1 MNKAK
6 FFICTISFSLLIS
19 LLPIVYSETV
29 PNPDHMIIARRDLP
43 QNIDPGL
50 LWTTYDFEL
59 VLNVYEPLIFY
70 ERERI
75 NSFAPRLATS
85 WNVSA
90 DGLEY
95 TFVLRQ
101 GVKFHNGDVLTTED
115 VEYSFERML
124 VLDIKWPA
132 AYLYDAFFGLAG
144 SRDEY
149 GNIIVN
155 ASMLD
160 GAVTRTDTTVTFHL
174 SRPYG
179 PFLQV
184 LSVFG
189 FIVNKD
195 WCIAHGEWPGTWD
208 NWTLYNRP
216 ENSQINMMNT
226 GPPGPHIDAMCG
238 TGPFMLDY
246 YERGVNYSLIKF
258 NDYWGGWPAQ
268 GANGY
273 LQRVTVR
280 KISDWE
286 TRRDLFL
293 SGELDSIE
301 VPQMSIGELLGQPG
315 IRCVYPLP
323 QLRVGGMF
331 FTFNIS
337 TTSPYLGVP
346 GGLPLGT
353 FNESGI
359 PPNFFADINV
369 RKGFAYAFNYTKLI
383 KDVFK
388 GDALQPAT
396 PIISGLPFHN
406 PAQEKYAFNL
416 TKAEKYFKEAWN
428 GQVWANGFNLTI
440 LYTQGYDIPLRVC
453 EILKENIEALNA
465 KFHIQIQGLPW
476 NDLLHL
482 CKIHEAPTF
491 VMGSLADFAD
501 PHEFAYFFMRSGKGL
516 ESFPALQNYANKTM
530 DELVDL
536 GVATTNE
543 TLRKEIY
550 YKLQRLYF
558 EDCPAMPLYQP
569 FGRRFE
575 REWVQGWYYN
585 TVIGSLDANYFYV
598 QWKEHI
604 PPIPLNSG
612 ENVVNAISSTDT
624 MVFINTTSSGN
635 ITIKSYDINLEGTID
650 VGIEVHY
657 VKCVII
663 DTNLPPENISFPIEI
678 RIYYT
683 DQEVISAYVDQATLR
698 MYYWNGT
705 NWILENNT
713 GAVTPSDVPGYTGYV
728 WAKIYHLSLFAIM
741 GQPPPETY
749 SLTIATTTGGTTN
762 PAPGTY
768 TYTANSTVQVTAIP
782 DANYLFDHWE
792 LDNVNVGSA
801 NPYIVTMD
809 KNHTLKAFF
818 THSPP
823 PPPPP
828 QLSVSINPLS
838 ASILVGQ
845 KVTFTSTVSGGY
857 TPYSYQWYL
866 NGNPVSGATLNTWTF
881 QPTTSGTYYIYL
893 KVIDNKGNTA
903 QSDTARITVAT
914 VPVGGFSIP
923 TQAHEKTAPTSSYIV
938 LTAMLTL
945 AWTITKR
952 KTAGKTRRPP

>member
-1 MNKAK
+1 MNSEK
-6 FFICTISFSLLIS
+6 FFVCMIS
-19 LLPIVYSETV
+19 LLLLIWLFPIVNSETV

-43 QNIDPGL
+43 ENIDPAL
-50 LWTTYDFEL
+50 LWTTNDFEL

-70 ERERI
+70 DRERI
-75 NSFAPRLATS
+75 NSFAPRLATG

-101 GVKFHNGDVLTTED
+101 GVKFHNGDVLTAED

-132 AYLYDAFFGLAG
+132 AFLYDAFFGLAG

-160 GAVTRTDTTVTFHL
+160 GAITRTDTTVTFHL

-216 ENSQINMMNT
+216 ENSQINMMDT
-226 GPPGPHIDAMCG
+226 EPPGPHIDAMCG

-258 NDYWGGWPAQ
+258 DDYWGGWPAP

-280 KISDWE
+280 GIWDWE

-301 VPQMSIGELLGQPG
+301 VPRMSAGELLGQPG
-315 IRCVYPLP
+315 VRCVYPLP
-323 QLRVGGMF
+323 QLVCEAMF

-337 TTSPYLGVP
+337 ATSPYLGVP
-346 GGLPLGT
+346 GGLPSGT

-359 PPNFFADINV
+359 PPDFFADINI

-383 KDVFK
+383 KDVLL

-396 PIISGLPFHN
+396 PIIPSLPFYN
-406 PAQEKYAFNL
+406 PAQKKYTLNL
-416 TKAEKYFKEAWN
+416 TEAEKYFKDAWN

-440 LYTQGYDIPLRVC
+440 LYNQGNIIRLREC
-453 EILKENIEALNA
+453 EILKENIEALNP
-465 KFHIQIQGLPW
+465 KFHIQIQGVTW
-476 NDLLHL
+476 DTFNYLLNRN
-482 CKIHEAPTF
+482 EAPIF
-491 VMGSLADFAD
+491 VVGWLADFAD
-501 PHEFAYFFMRSGKGL
+501 PHDFAYGFMRSGRA
-516 ESFPALQNYANKTM
+516 FPSMQNYENETI
-530 DELVDL
+530 DELVDS

-550 YKLQRLYF
+550 YELQKLYF
-558 EDCPAMPLYQP
+558 EDCPAVPLYQP

-585 TVIGSLDANYFYV
+585 TVIGSYGVNYFYV
-598 QWKEHI
+598 QWKEYI
-604 PPIPLNSG
+604 PPIPLSSG
-612 ENVVNAISSTDT
+612 QNVVDATSSADT
-624 MVFINTTSSGN
+624 MAVINTTSPGN
-635 ITIKSYDINLEGTID
+635 ITIKSYDINIEGTIEQ
-650 VGIEVHY
+650 GIEVHY
-657 VKCVII
+657 VKCVTI
-663 DTNLPPENISFPIEI
+663 DTDLPPENITFPIEI

-683 DQEVISAYVDQATLR
+683 DQEVISAYVDQSTLR

-705 NWILENNT
+705 NWILENDT
-713 GAVTPSDVPGYTGYV
+713 GVVTPSDIPGYTGYV

-741 GQPPPETY
+741 GQPPQETY
-749 SLTIATTTGGTTN
+749 SLTITTTTGGTTN
-762 PAPGTY
+762 PTPGTY

-782 DANYLFDHWE
+782 NANYLFDHWE
-792 LDNVNVGSA
+792 LDNVNVGST
-801 NPYIVTMD
+801 NPYIFIMD
-809 KNHTLKAFF
+809 GNHTLKAFF
-818 THSPP
+818 TYSPP
-823 PPPPP
+823 PP
-828 QLSVSINPLS
+828 QFSVSISPLS

-845 KVTFTSTVSGGY
+845 SVTFTSTVSGGY
-857 TPYSYQWYL
+857 TPYTYQWFL
-866 NGNPVSGATLNTWTF
+866 NGNPVSGATSESWGFT
-881 QPTTSGTYYIYL
+881 PTTSGIYYVQL
-893 KVIDNKGNTA
+893 KVTDAKGNTT
-903 QSDTARITVAT
+903 QSDVARVTVAS
-914 VPVGGFSIP
+914 VPVGGHSIP
-923 TQAHEKTAPTSSYIV
+923 IQAPATAIPLTSYLILTTILTIV
-938 LTAMLTL
+938 FTTV
-945 AWTITKR
+945 KR
-952 KTAGKTRRPP
+952 KTIRKNKTVA